1 MNILDTLN
9 TVIDT
14 TKTVV
19 DSTAVNDT
27 INTVVQNSGVFEDKG
42 MVQATV
48 IIGGILLGLIG
59 ILVWD
64 ILGDRKK

>member
-1 MNILDTLN
+1 MNIVDTLN

-19 DSTAVNDT
+19 DSTAVNNA
-27 INTVVQNSGVFEDKG
+27 INTVTQNSGIFEDKG
-42 MVQATV
+42 MVQAAV
-48 IIGGILLGLIG
+48 VIGGIMLILIG

-64 ILGDRKK
+64 FIEDREK